1 MNFNQYRVTFLRQTS
16 PQQQATTSK
25 PLYVRN
31 LFSETEGSRKRKL
44 SESDECTNKRRQLAE
59 EVRHM
64 NNLLDKKAC
73 QSERETIVLDGLLAT
88 LSRKSQ
94 SLKAQTEEEN
104 KQLQEKADNV
114 LQRAN
119 AVVGVPK
126 EKEVRI
132 LNLVFCSSRTS
143 SYFLNIS
150 LVAQYD
156 FRMEEWK

>member
-1 MNFNQYRVTFLRQTS
+1 
-16 PQQQATTSK
+16 
-25 PLYVRN
+25 
-31 LFSETEGSRKRKL
+31 
-44 SESDECTNKRRQLAE
+44 
-59 EVRHM
+59 M